1 MDIILG
7 VDEPL
12 GCHVKDW
19 VDAHG
24 VSEFLNFLNHERHGM
39 TFSFYSDKRLRVQCV
54 LGLALA
60 VLGAPFVQAQTG
72 PSVFPSKP
80 VRIVVP
86 QTPGGASDALARMVG
101 QKLSEKWGQ
110 AVVVEN
116 RAGAGGNIGMD
127 VVAKAPGD
135 GYTLLMSYVG
145 SHAINP
151 SIYSKLPFDPEA
163 DFVAV
168 ATLANVPF
176 VAVVNAA
183 VPVTNLKGL
192 VSYSAGKPIA
202 FGSAGN
208 GSVNHLLGEMFN
220 TASGAKMQ
228 HVPYKGAAPALTDL
242 ISGQIQV
249 VFTSLPSVAQHIRSG
264 TVKGLAVTG
273 SKRAAA
279 FKDIPTIA
287 ESGFPSFVINPWF
300 GLFASKGTPAAVV
313 KQINADVKKIMEDKD
328 LLDKFAALGA
338 EPFESTPQEFQA
350 MLHADIKTWAA
361 VVKSSGAIAD

>member
-1 MDIILG
+1 MT
-7 VDEPL
+7 
-12 GCHVKDW
+12 
-19 VDAHG
+19 
-24 VSEFLNFLNHERHGM
+24 LNF
-39 TFSFYSDKRLRVQCV
+39 FPQQRLRVHCV
-54 LGLALA
+54 LAMALAMSGVQLALA
-60 VLGAPFVQAQTG
+60 QTAPPA
-72 PSVFPSKP
+72 FPNKP

-110 AVVVEN
+110 AVVIEN

-249 VFTSLPSVAQHIRSG
+249 VFTSMPSVAQHIRAG

-279 FKDIPTIA
+279 FKDIPTIS
-287 ESGFPSFVINPWF
+287 ESGYPSFVINPWF

-313 KQINADVKKIMEDKD
+313 RQINADVKKVMEDKD

-338 EPFESTPQEFQA
+338 EPFESSPQEFQA

-361 VVKSSGAIAD
+361 VVKSSGATAD

>member
-1 MDIILG
+1 
-7 VDEPL
+7 
-12 GCHVKDW
+12 
-19 VDAHG
+19 
-24 VSEFLNFLNHERHGM
+24 M
-39 TFSFYSDKRLRVQCV
+39 TLSSGSAIGRSLLCV
-54 LGLALA
+54 VACLAGFALMPTA
-60 VLGAPFVQAQTG
+60 TAQTTAT
-72 PSVFPSKP
+72 VFPTKP
-80 VRIVVP
+80 VRIIVP
-86 QTPGGASDALARMVG
+86 QTPGGASDALARIVG

-110 AVVVEN
+110 PVVVEN
-116 RAGAGGNIGMD
+116 RPGAGGNIGMD
-127 VVAKAPGD
+127 AVAKSPGD

-151 SIYSKLPFDPEA
+151 SIYSKLPFDPEN

-176 VAVVNAA
+176 VAVVNAS
-183 VPVTNLKGL
+183 VPVSNIKAL
-192 VSYSAGKPIA
+192 VGFAASKPVS

-249 VFTSLPSVAQHIRSG
+249 VFTSLPSVAQHIRGG

-287 ESGFPSFVINPWF
+287 ESGFPGFVINPWF
-300 GLFASKGTPAAVV
+300 GFFASKGTPANVV
-313 KQINADVKKIMEDKD
+313 RQIHADVKKVMEDKE
-328 LLDKFAALGA
+328 LQDKFAALGA
-338 EPFESTPQEFQA
+338 EPFESSPQEFQA
-350 MLHADIKTWAA
+350 MLRADIKTWAA
-361 VVKSSGAIAD
+361 VVKSSGATAD

>member
-1 MDIILG
+1 MHPYKIVNFKAICQMG
-7 VDEPL
+7 VCL
-12 GCHVKDW
+12 F
-19 VDAHG
+19 
-24 VSEFLNFLNHERHGM
+24 VSANLIS
-39 TFSFYSDKRLRVQCV
+39 TAAAQSA
-54 LGLALA
+54 AL
-60 VLGAPFVQAQTG
+60 
-72 PSVFPSKP
+72 VFPSKP
-80 VRIVVP
+80 VRIIVP
-86 QTPGGASDALARMVG
+86 QTPGGASDALARIVG

-110 AVVVEN
+110 PVVVEN
-116 RAGAGGNIGMD
+116 RPGAGGNIGMD
-127 VVAKAPGD
+127 AVAKAPGD

-176 VAVVNAA
+176 VAAVNSA
-183 VPVTNLKGL
+183 VPVTNMKSLAA
-192 VSYSAGKPIA
+192 YAAQKPVA

-249 VFTSLPSVAQHIRSG
+249 VFTSLPSVAQHIRGG
-264 TVKGLAVTG
+264 TVKGLSVTG

-287 ESGFPSFVINPWF
+287 ESGFPGFVINPWF
-300 GLFASKGTPAAVV
+300 GLFASKGTPATVA
-313 KQINADVKKIMEDKD
+313 KQINADVKKVMEDKD

-338 EPFESTPQEFQA
+338 EPFETTPQEFQS

-361 VVKSSGAIAD
+361 VVKSSGATAD

>member
-1 MDIILG
+1 MQILKLNSKVFMNWAAIFLCSLNLMHYG
-7 VDEPL
+7 F
-12 GCHVKDW
+12 
-19 VDAHG
+19 AQTQT
-24 VSEFLNFLNHERHGM
+24 LNFP
-39 TFSFYSDKRLRVQCV
+39 V
-54 LGLALA
+54 
-60 VLGAPFVQAQTG
+60 
-72 PSVFPSKP
+72 KP
-80 VRIVVP
+80 VRIIVP
-86 QTPGGASDALARMVG
+86 QTPGGASDALARIVG

-110 AVVVEN
+110 PVVIEN
-116 RAGAGGNIGMD
+116 RSGAGGNIGMD
-127 VVAKAPGD
+127 AVAKAPGD
-135 GYTLLMSYVG
+135 GHTLLMSYVG

-176 VAVVNAA
+176 VAAINAS
-183 VPVTNLKGL
+183 VPVTNMKGL
-192 VSYSAGKPIA
+192 VAYASQKPVS

-220 TASGAKMQ
+220 TASGSKMQ
-228 HVPYKGAAPALTDL
+228 HIPYKGAAPALTDL

-264 TVKGLAVTG
+264 TVKGLGVTG

-279 FKDIPTIA
+279 FKDIPTISD
-287 ESGFPSFVINPWF
+287 SGFPGFVINPWF
-300 GLFASKGTPAAVV
+300 GLFASKGTPASVV
-313 KQINADVKKIMEDKD
+313 RQINADVKKVLEDKD
-328 LLDKFAALGA
+328 ILEKFSALGA

-361 VVKSSGAIAD
+361 VVKSSGATAD

>member
-1 MDIILG
+1 MKFKSIAGSAL
-7 VDEPL
+7 
-12 GCHVKDW
+12 
-19 VDAHG
+19 
-24 VSEFLNFLNHERHGM
+24 
-39 TFSFYSDKRLRVQCV
+39 
-54 LGLALA
+54 LALGSA
-60 VLGAPFVQAQTG
+60 TPYSYSFAQT
-72 PSVFPSKP
+72 FPTKP

-86 QTPGGASDALARMVG
+86 QTPGGASDALARIVG

-110 AVVVEN
+110 PVVIEN

-145 SHAINP
+145 SHAINV
-151 SIYSKLPFDPEA
+151 SIYKKLPFDPEA

-176 VAVVNAA
+176 VAAANAA
-183 VPVTNLKGL
+183 LPVSNMKELAVYAAKNP
-192 VSYSAGKPIA
+192 VS

-220 TASGAKMQ
+220 ANSNIKML

-242 ISGQIQV
+242 IAGQIQLV
-249 VFTSLPSVAQHIRSG
+249 YTSLPSIAQHIRAG

-273 SKRAAA
+273 SKRAQA

-287 ESGFPSFVINPWF
+287 ESGYPGFVINPWF
-300 GLFASKGTPAAVV
+300 GLFAPKGTPPAVV
-313 KQINADVKKIMEDKD
+313 QQINADIKKILVDKD
-328 LLDKFAALGA
+328 VMEKFAVLGA
-338 EPFESTPQEFQA
+338 EPYDTTPQEFTA
-350 MLHADIKTWAA
+350 ILHANIKKWAV
-361 VVKSSGAIAD
+361 VVKSSGATAD

>member
-1 MDIILG
+1 MNSRFAAGYFFRVL
-7 VDEPL
+7 
-12 GCHVKDW
+12 
-19 VDAHG
+19 
-24 VSEFLNFLNHERHGM
+24 F
-39 TFSFYSDKRLRVQCV
+39 FS
-54 LGLALA
+54 GLLA
-60 VLGAPFVQAQTG
+60 FIFAGQAATAQTA
-72 PSVFPSKP
+72 PASFPTKP

-110 AVVVEN
+110 PVVIEN

-183 VPVTNLKGL
+183 VPVNNIKGL
-192 VSYSAGKPIA
+192 VSYAASKPVS

-249 VFTSLPSVAQHIRSG
+249 VFTSLPSVAQHIRGG

-287 ESGFPSFVINPWF
+287 ESGFPGFVINPWF
-300 GLFASKGTPAAVV
+300 GLFASKGTPASVAR
-313 KQINADVKKIMEDKD
+313 QINQDIKKVMEDKD
-328 LLDKFAALGA
+328 LQDKFAALGA
-338 EPFESTPQEFQA
+338 EPFESSPQELQS

-361 VVKSSGAIAD
+361 VVKSSGATAD

>member
-1 MDIILG
+1 M
-7 VDEPL
+7 VY
-12 GCHVKDW
+12 
-19 VDAHG
+19 A
-24 VSEFLNFLNHERHGM
+24 
-39 TFSFYSDKRLRVQCV
+39 SFAARRFKRRCV
-54 LGLALA
+54 LSLLTTLWVASSA
-60 VLGAPFVQAQTG
+60 FAQ
-72 PSVFPSKP
+72 SASAVFPSKP

-86 QTPGGASDALARMVG
+86 QTPGGASDALARIVG

-116 RAGAGGNIGMD
+116 RPGAGGNIGMD
-127 VVAKAPGD
+127 AVAKAPGD

-151 SIYSKLPFDPEA
+151 SIYNKLPFDPEA

-183 VPVTNLKGL
+183 VPVSNIKGL
-192 VSYSAGKPIA
+192 VTYAANKPVS

-249 VFTSLPSVAQHIRSG
+249 VFTSLPSVAQHIRGG

-273 SKRAAA
+273 SKRASA

-287 ESGFPSFVINPWF
+287 ESGFPGFVINPWF
-300 GLFASKGTPAAVV
+300 GLFASKGTPMTVAR
-313 KQINADVKKIMEDKD
+313 QINADVKKVLEEKD
-328 LLDKFAALGA
+328 VQDRFAALGA
-338 EPFESTPQEFQA
+338 EPFESTPQELQA

-361 VVKSSGAIAD
+361 VVKSSGATAD

>member
-1 MDIILG
+1 MQILKLNSKVFMNWAAIFLSSLNLMHYG
-7 VDEPL
+7 F
-12 GCHVKDW
+12 
-19 VDAHG
+19 AQTQT
-24 VSEFLNFLNHERHGM
+24 LNFP
-39 TFSFYSDKRLRVQCV
+39 V
-54 LGLALA
+54 
-60 VLGAPFVQAQTG
+60 
-72 PSVFPSKP
+72 KP
-80 VRIVVP
+80 VRIIVP
-86 QTPGGASDALARMVG
+86 QTPGGASDALARIVG

-110 AVVVEN
+110 PVVIEN
-116 RAGAGGNIGMD
+116 RSGAGGNIGMD
-127 VVAKAPGD
+127 AVAKAPGD
-135 GYTLLMSYVG
+135 GHTLLMSYVG

-176 VAVVNAA
+176 VAAINAS
-183 VPVTNLKGL
+183 VPVTNMKGL
-192 VSYSAGKPIA
+192 VAYASQKPVS

-220 TASGAKMQ
+220 TASGSKMQ
-228 HVPYKGAAPALTDL
+228 HIPYKGAAPALTDL

-264 TVKGLAVTG
+264 TVKGLGVTG

-279 FKDIPTIA
+279 FKDIPTISD
-287 ESGFPSFVINPWF
+287 SGFPGFVINPWF
-300 GLFASKGTPAAVV
+300 GLFASKGTPASVV
-313 KQINADVKKIMEDKD
+313 KQINADVKKVLEDKD
-328 LLDKFAALGA
+328 ILEKFSALGA

-361 VVKSSGAIAD
+361 VVKSSGATAD

>member
-1 MDIILG
+1 MQILKLNSKVFMNWAAIFLCSLNLMNYG
-7 VDEPL
+7 F
-12 GCHVKDW
+12 
-19 VDAHG
+19 AQTQT
-24 VSEFLNFLNHERHGM
+24 LNFP
-39 TFSFYSDKRLRVQCV
+39 V
-54 LGLALA
+54 
-60 VLGAPFVQAQTG
+60 
-72 PSVFPSKP
+72 KP
-80 VRIVVP
+80 VRIIVP
-86 QTPGGASDALARMVG
+86 QTPGGASDALARIVG

-110 AVVVEN
+110 PVVIEN
-116 RAGAGGNIGMD
+116 RSGAGGNIGMD
-127 VVAKAPGD
+127 AVAKAPGD
-135 GYTLLMSYVG
+135 GHTLLMSYVG

-176 VAVVNAA
+176 VAAINAS
-183 VPVTNLKGL
+183 VPVTNMKGL
-192 VSYSAGKPIA
+192 VAYASQKPVS

-220 TASGAKMQ
+220 TASGSKMQ
-228 HVPYKGAAPALTDL
+228 HIPYKGAAPALTDL

-264 TVKGLAVTG
+264 TVKGLGVTG

-279 FKDIPTIA
+279 FKDIPTISD
-287 ESGFPSFVINPWF
+287 SGFPGFVINPWF
-300 GLFASKGTPAAVV
+300 GLFASKGTPASVV
-313 KQINADVKKIMEDKD
+313 KQINADVKKVLEDKD
-328 LLDKFAALGA
+328 ILEKFSALGA

-361 VVKSSGAIAD
+361 VVKSSGATAD